1 MVVHRDVYGKWSS
14 RTQTHFT
21 KRLVSPLSRH
31 SYVNIEHN
39 CSGPVSE
46 RDAKME
52 CTVYSLV
59 QDIPEFLLNSR

>member
-1 MVVHRDVYGKWSS
+1 MVVNTAVYGKWLSN
-14 RTQTHFT
+14 TQTHFT

-46 RDAKME
+46 RDAKIV

-59 QDIPEFLLNSR
+59 QDIP